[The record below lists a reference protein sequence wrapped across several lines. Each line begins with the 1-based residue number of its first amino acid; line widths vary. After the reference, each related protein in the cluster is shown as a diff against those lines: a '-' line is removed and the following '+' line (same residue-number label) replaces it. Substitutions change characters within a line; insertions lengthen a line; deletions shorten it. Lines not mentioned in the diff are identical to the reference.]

1 MTEAGKKL
9 VQKYLEDEAAGR
21 LLALRNSR
29 NGELLYG
36 IALENNNGGQKAAA
50 EKLVREGY
58 GEMQWSRSLG
68 SHRGRYFW
76 LTPEGRKKL

>member
-9 VQKYLEDEAAGR
+9 VEKYLAAEAAGT
-21 LLALRNSR
+21 LFALRDLR
-29 NGELLYG
+29 TGELFYG
-36 IALENNNGGQKAAA
+36 MALETNNGGQKAAA

-58 GEMQWSRSLG
+58 GKMQWSRSFG

-76 LTPEGRKKL
+76 LTPESRAKL